1 MLSRRGFIV
10 AGGAALVGFASS
22 SPDAN
27 AAFHP
32 IRERSVFLYNVHT
45 GETLKTVYWCDGH
58 YEPGALQRL
67 NHVLRDH
74 YSDKVHRM
82 DPRLIDLLCRL
93 QSEFGAHRPF
103 EVFSGYR
110 SPETNAMLAM
120 YSEGVAA
127 HSLHMQGMAADV
139 RLAGTGLRNLK
150 HAAKSLRMGGVGS
163 YPTFVHVDVGRVRYW

>member
-1 MLSRRGFIV
+1 M
-10 AGGAALVGFASS
+10 
-22 SPDAN
+22 
-27 AAFHP
+27 
-32 IRERSVFLYNVHT
+32 RERSVFLHNVHT

-67 NHVLRDH
+67 NFVLRDH
-74 YSDKVHRM
+74 YSDQVHRM
-82 DPRLIDLLCRL
+82 DPRLIDLMCRL
-93 QSEFGAHRPF
+93 QSEFGGGHKPF

-120 YSEGVAA
+120 NGEGVAA
-127 HSLHMQGMAADV
+127 HSLHMQGMAVDV

-150 HAAKSLRMGGVGS
+150 RAAKSLKAGGVGS